1 MLMPLLS
8 VVSLLIIYLILT
20 PSLCHYITA
29 VIIIAIVILTLLII
43 HVMT

>member
-20 PSLCHYITA
+20 PSLCHYIIA
-29 VIIIAIVILTLLII
+29 IIIISIVILTLLIS